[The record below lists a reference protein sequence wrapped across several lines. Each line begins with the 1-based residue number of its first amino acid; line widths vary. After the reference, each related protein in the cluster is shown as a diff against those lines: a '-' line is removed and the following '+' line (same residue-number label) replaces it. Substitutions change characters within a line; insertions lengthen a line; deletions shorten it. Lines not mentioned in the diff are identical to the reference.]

1 LDFGGADVRFGG
13 FEALAAGGR
22 ADMRFTGGFDAC
34 LGPELRGGP
43 FSMAARG
50 AGTLVSATRATT
62 ERGGSSVDR
71 VLGNAG
77 ALGTTVGAR
86 CDDGPSDRGPR
97 DPRVLGGGP
106 LGRTAFILFFE
117 GWRL

>member
-1 LDFGGADVRFGG
+1 LDLGGEDARLGG

-22 ADMRFTGGFDAC
+22 ADMRFAGGFDAR

-43 FSMAARG
+43 FSTAARG
-50 AGTLVSATRATT
+50 AAILVSATRATT

-71 VLGNAG
+71 VRGNAG
-77 ALGTTVGAR
+77 ALGTTVGGR
-86 CDDGPSDRGPR
+86 CDGGPSDRGPR
-97 DPRVLGGGP
+97 DPRVLDGGP